1 MITRLELNPAK
12 IHQLQPKEELKIMEI
27 YTSWELKG
35 MEKGM
40 EKGMQQGMQQGERL
54 AKQEMARRLLAE
66 GLVSIEKITELTG
79 LTIEEIEQHD

>member
-27 YTSWELKG
+27 YTSWEL
-35 MEKGM
+35 KGM